1 MAKIDIDR
9 LRSQFE
15 TGDRPDGSDFQDLI
29 DTLVAQ
35 ATDLGTA
42 GNNEQEISGIENQ
55 TVIDQVPLA
64 DWRMVKYLV
73 SLSKNTGGSNKFYA
87 TEYTILIDNT
97 DINVSEYGSIDN
109 DGDMGTITV
118 TASGG
123 NLQLVVTPNQAIV
136 PITARFARIG
146 LKA

>member
-1 MAKIDIDR
+1 MAKIDINQ

-15 TGDRPDGSDFQDLI
+15 TGDRPNGDDFQDLI

-42 GNNEQEISGIENQ
+42 GNNELEISGIENNTIID
-55 TVIDQVPLA
+55 TVSLSK
-64 DWRMVKYLV
+64 WRMIKYLV
-73 SLSKNTGGSNKFYA
+73 SLSKNTGGANKFYA
-87 TEYTILIDNT
+87 TEYTVLIDNQ
-97 DINVSEYGSIDN
+97 DISVSEYGSIDN

-118 TASGG
+118 TASAG
-123 NLQLVVTPNQAIV
+123 NLQLVVSPNQAIV